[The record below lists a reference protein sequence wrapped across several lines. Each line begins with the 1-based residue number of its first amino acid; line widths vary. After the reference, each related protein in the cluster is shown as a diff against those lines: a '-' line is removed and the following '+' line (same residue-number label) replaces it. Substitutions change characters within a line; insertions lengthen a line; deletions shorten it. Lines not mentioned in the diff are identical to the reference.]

1 MNNNNKLITL
11 LTLLGSMALV
21 AGCASSGNYVQTTPA
36 NPCAPQLPETNRLGD
51 AIAVAEEI
59 LQDCPQ
65 RQEEIFLELLDIAK
79 RNPGVRN
86 REEIIDLYK
95 RLMEFEVIN
104 VKDARAMLTRYF
116 YVRFAAV
123 DSVEERFSSMSDR
136 ALDRVSMA
144 IDDELA
150 LKEIGLVQV
159 SDAQDQYEKAKE
171 YAERMQDILESTKI
185 QWSHLRREQ
194 SR

>member
-1 MNNNNKLITL
+1 MSNNKLMTLL
-11 LTLLGSMALV
+11 LTLVGSVALL
-21 AGCASSGNYVQTTPA
+21 AGCASSGNYVQTIPA
-36 NPCAPQLPETNRLGD
+36 NPCAEQLPETNRLGD
-51 AIAVAEEI
+51 AIVVAEEI
-59 LQDCPQ
+59 LQDCPE
-65 RQEEIFLELLDIAK
+65 RQQEIFLELLDIGK
-79 RNPGVRN
+79 RNPGVQN
-86 REEIIDLYK
+86 REQIIDLYK

-104 VKDARAMLTRYF
+104 VKEARAMLTRYF
-116 YVRFAAV
+116 YLRFAAV
-123 DSVEERFSSMSDR
+123 DTVEERFSSMSDR

-194 SR
+194 AR